1 MPQVHVSALE
11 GDLLLRGVWEGL
23 GTPECHLAGGYV
35 RDLLL
40 GRESADLDLVL
51 PGDLE
56 AVRGPARRL
65 AARLDASA
73 HVLGRDEKRVWRI
86 ETPALK
92 VELWPLGE
100 LDLTQDI
107 RRRDFTCNALMW
119 QMPFGPLVDLV
130 GGIGD
135 LETGTLRAVRK
146 KNLENDPVRLV
157 RAARFL
163 AQFPDFDIDER
174 TASWIRS
181 LAPRIERAPSERLG
195 QELMKL
201 LTVSDLKRGFRA
213 LLDLGLIQQM
223 ERPTTR
229 FDEAWIT
236 ANLDAAARMQP
247 SIHPNRAALVAAGR
261 AAPLAMLLRAWSS
274 PSPDAIA
281 GYAWPRTVRL
291 HAARAAGLLNETLS
305 AVDRPP
311 AERRVVIH
319 RAGEAFPAVLAF
331 AAAVEPDH
339 AWERWWRQ
347 WRERGPDLVNPQ
359 PLLSGQE
366 VSRALGIHPGPALG
380 RAMDAVTEAQ
390 VRGEIRT
397 AGGAKRWLRKNA

>member
-1 MPQVHVSALE
+1 
-11 GDLLLRGVWEGL
+11 
-23 GTPECHLAGGYV
+23 
-35 RDLLL
+35 
-40 GRESADLDLVL
+40 
-51 PGDLE
+51 
-56 AVRGPARRL
+56 
-65 AARLDASA
+65 
-73 HVLGRDEKRVWRI
+73 
-86 ETPALK
+86 
-92 VELWPLGE
+92 
-100 LDLTQDI
+100 
-107 RRRDFTCNALMW
+107 MW
-119 QMPFGPLVDLV
+119 QMPGGPLVDLV

-163 AQFPDFDIDER
+163 AQFPDFDIDDR

-181 LAPRIERAPSERLG
+181 LAPRIGRAPRERLG

-201 LTVSDLKRGFRA
+201 LTVSDLERGFRA
-213 LLDLGLIQQM
+213 LLDLGLIQRM

-229 FDEAWIT
+229 FDGAWIT
-236 ANLDAAARMQP
+236 ANLDAAARMRP
-247 SIHPNRAALVAAGR
+247 STHPNRAALVAAGR

-281 GYAWPRTVRL
+281 GYAWPRIVRL
-291 HAARAAGLLNETLS
+291 HAARAAELLNEVLS

-311 AERRVVIH
+311 AERRIVIH
-319 RAGEAFPAVLAF
+319 RAGEAFPVALAF

-347 WRERGPDLVNPQ
+347 WRDRGPELVNPE
-359 PLLSGQE
+359 PLLSGDD
-366 VSRALGIHPGPALG
+366 VAVTLGISPGPALG
-380 RAMDAVTEAQ
+380 RAVNALTDAQ
-390 VRGEIRT
+390 VRAEVRT